1 MISIYEAITG
11 KIIDINELESFRLK
25 KLKER
30 KHRTLTAFIS
40 SISVAII
47 SIVLSIII
55 YNGWVMI
62 TGIIIAVIIFL
73 IVRGSQLVSIKKN
86 IKENL
91 LQSFFKA
98 VIPEM
103 SYSTYDHVSREQF
116 EKSKFIWSYTHH
128 SGENH
133 FAGKLN
139 NINIEFSELL
149 LTETIDKIRLPVFT
163 GPYFVIQFPDK
174 FKGRTVVKPFSKETT
189 ADRKIGNF
197 IQKIIKSG
205 DPEIS
210 INDKSFNEE
219 FKVFSTNENE
229 AKNILTKE
237 FRSFLLSYTL
247 NSKTEA
253 FFSINENKIYFGLNK
268 FEDLFK
274 IEVKKPINKNLLEKY
289 YNNLKTLTNISE
301 KLYELV
307 DFAYKNP
314 KIHDNRFLNY
324 NDEIKY

>member
-1 MISIYEAITG
+1 MISINEAINS
-11 KIIDINELESFRLK
+11 KIIDINELENFRLK

-30 KHRTLTAFIS
+30 KQRTSTAFIS
-40 SISVAII
+40 SISVTII

-62 TGIIIAVIIFL
+62 TGIIIAGIIFF
-73 IVRGSQLVSIKKN
+73 IVRGSQLVSIERN
-86 IKENL
+86 IRENL

-103 SYSTYDHVSREQF
+103 SYSTYDYVSREQF

-128 SGENH
+128 SGENL

-139 NINIEFSELL
+139 NFNAVFSELRL
-149 LTETIDKIRLPVFT
+149 YETNDKIRFTIFKGVFILIT
-163 GPYFVIQFPDK
+163 YPDQ

-274 IEVKKPINKNLLEKY
+274 IEVKKPINKNLLENY

-301 KLYELV
+301 KLFRLV

-314 KIHDNRFLNY
+314 KIHDNRFLNFD
-324 NDEIKY
+324 NELKY